1 MENTIELS
9 KKGKNLFSRL
19 ESYVRKNIFLEVEKD
34 YLFRVETTKP
44 FAGYDPGQLI
54 FVEQESEQDYTGV
67 LCDTFQGFYVTVPKN
82 ICRRLDD
89 N

>member
-44 FAGYDPGQLI
+44 FAGYDSGQWI
-54 FVEQESEQDYTGV
+54 FVQQESEQDYTGV
-67 LCDTFQGFYVTVPKN
+67 IDSFYYITVPKN